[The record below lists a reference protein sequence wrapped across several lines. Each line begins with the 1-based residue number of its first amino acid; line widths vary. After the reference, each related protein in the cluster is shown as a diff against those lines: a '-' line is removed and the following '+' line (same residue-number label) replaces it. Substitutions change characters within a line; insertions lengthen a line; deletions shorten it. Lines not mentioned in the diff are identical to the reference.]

1 MKDKDIEEKEERESE
16 SMKKSVKREG
26 GSCSE
31 LVMANHEIRGMVK
44 NEISGWAAV
53 LRHL

>member
-31 LVMANHEIRGMVK
+31 LVMMMEGIRVNVK
-44 NEISGWAAV
+44 DEISG
-53 LRHL
+53 REEQHHL